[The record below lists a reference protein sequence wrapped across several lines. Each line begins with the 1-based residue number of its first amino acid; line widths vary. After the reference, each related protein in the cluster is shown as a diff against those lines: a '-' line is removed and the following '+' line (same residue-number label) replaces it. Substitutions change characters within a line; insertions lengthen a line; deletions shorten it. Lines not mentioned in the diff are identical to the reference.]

1 MEENF
6 MANLTKRPSE
16 RKGEIVAR
24 PVVPKSKGERNAMST
39 SIATVQKEFLIEQ
52 EVKGN
57 SKDTLKYY
65 KTSFRQM
72 NRFIAK
78 QELADNLPKN
88 MTDEQIIKAGQQMPL
103 GVLLDKDF
111 EISFKR

>member
-1 MEENF
+1 

-24 PVVPKSKGERNAMST
+24 PVVLKGKGERNAMST

-65 KTSFRQM
+65 RTPKGIFSPAFIISSSFI
-72 NRFIAK
+72 F
-78 QELADNLPKN
+78 
-88 MTDEQIIKAGQQMPL
+88 L
-103 GVLLDKDF
+103 G
-111 EISFKR
+111 ICSPNS